1 MTRSRRR
8 RRRIWT
14 AVLCCVPTL
23 LVLTAWMIGAN
34 SSLLAPGRA
43 LPESIA
49 GGFSGHQFQFYWASN
64 AVELENLP
72 DNVRVPAAAGPQ
84 GPFGRHLLESGRAGV
99 LDRGEGVEFHGT
111 FATHFT
117 FLGFPM
123 WLPLLATAPLLLVA
137 ARQVYLLRKS
147 SRRGHAGVCT
157 QCGHD
162 LSASDV
168 RCPECGSPRPSS
180 DPLSSVLL
188 SGAAAGSASG
198 TSDRRPTH

>member
-23 LVLTAWMIGAN
+23 LVLAAWLTGA
-34 SSLLAPGRA
+34 STSLLAPGRA
-43 LPESIA
+43 LPQRVAA
-49 GGFSGHQFQFYWASN
+49 GFAGHQFQLFSSSN
-64 AVELENLP
+64 AIEFDDLP
-72 DNVRVPAAAGPQ
+72 GGVKRPMGTGSR
-84 GPFGRHLLESGRAGV
+84 GPFGRQFMQTNRGR
-99 LDRGEGVEFHGT
+99 LFDQGEGVEWHGT

-117 FLGFPM
+117 FFGIPM

-147 SRRGHAGVCT
+147 SRRGHAGICT

-162 LSASDV
+162 LTASDV

-180 DPLSSVLL
+180 DPVSSVLL
-188 SGAAAGSASG
+188 SATPAPSGA
-198 TSDRRPTH
+198 SDRRQTP